1 MKVVLATTL
10 FSVMFVAIGCRQSG
24 ESSTSGWG
32 VTNTA
37 FNSKALNVC
46 FEKRSY
52 ADVELLNTTP
62 AILAHAQAEF
72 SRTNLA
78 LVGLGLCGSETKLQS
93 AGNTSVR
100 TSPKPTRIPS
110 FSAQPVMMMVSPSS
124 INLR

>member
-24 ESSTSGWG
+24 ECSTSGWG

-62 AILAHAQAEF
+62 AIPAHAQAEF

-78 LVGLGLCGSETKLQS
+78 LVGLGLCGPIRNSVAPKLNFKAPATLRYALHQS
-93 AGNTSVR
+93 QHEFHLSQ
-100 TSPKPTRIPS
+100 PS
-110 FSAQPVMMMVSPSS
+110 RS
-124 INLR
+124 